1 MTILHKMKTDLEKLK
16 QLSIQQEQFKQEY
29 LALLIVVEDYEA
41 CTSPRYIAESFNVT
55 LKPIQIENIEKLA
68 FEYANKLLINTLN
81 YYYTNEK
88 ELFRDTYLKRFSYAL
103 RMLSY
108 YTHLLNDDLYEYN
121 FNINYYDSEYP
132 LCNQY
137 LYEDLYF
144 FSNSFN
150 TFEEAPQQT
159 TTYDDSI
166 IDIEA
171 IMKTDEVKMDAHF
184 EDQSNKEKAPDEYI
198 AYKMAISDYRSYQ
211 DENFLLMVNIKIES
225 EFPILDYFNLAL
237 QGLEKQLAKYIVNY
251 ETWAEVYIKRHTY
264 ALRILSYYYAT
275 YMKASYQDIIE
286 TYEKLYPYAKQYWHD
301 ELYFLGANLHNI
313 EPFKKRCPHCGTPYT
328 SGISEGHITFCS
340 EACALTAT
348 WLSNQFNLLS
358 EISGLDEQKL
368 ASVLRENKMSLDQFT
383 VKLDEINEVIDKG
396 IAPTSALIHSFQN
409 VETYNTL
416 YNNLKNYNVMRGGK
430 NGFKGFVFEE
440 LHATASTVNGTT
452 TKVLGSNQIADFIVL
467 DANGKIS
474 YAQAKAGYK
483 GSPIDFKKYEGQT
496 LIIDKGNTELKLRA
510 EKAGLSVV
518 ESPISLTQSK
528 KVADLM
534 QLEKKVFEKVTGQA
548 RINAPITSTVVS
560 VGDAALKSAR
570 YGGLVSAG
578 YSIGNNTVELLYGE
592 KTWGEAGVAVV
603 KDTAIGTASS
613 IGVGIGVQTASIALQ
628 AVATTKAGIAI
639 AGVASTASTALAGT
653 AIGSTV
659 LAGTAAVGTTIAAG
673 SAVVSGV
680 AASAIGTTLAAT
692 TAGAAFVAGAP
703 IVIGAAV
710 VGGAVALGRRL
721 FRGY

>member
-1 MTILHKMKTDLEKLK
+1 MTILEKMKSDLEKLK
-16 QLSIQQEQFKQEY
+16 QLSIQNDQFKQEY

-41 CTSPRYIAESFNVT
+41 CTSPRYVEETFNIT
-55 LKPIQIENIEKLA
+55 LKPIQLEIIKKLA
-68 FEYANKLLINTLN
+68 FEYADKLLINTLN
-81 YYYTNEK
+81 YYYNNEK
-88 ELFRDTYLKRFSYAL
+88 ELFRDTYLKRLSYSL
-103 RMLSY
+103 RMLTY
-108 YTHLLNDDLYEYN
+108 YARLHNDDLFEYN
-121 FNINYYDSEYP
+121 YNINYLDSEYP
-132 LCNQY
+132 LCHEY

-144 FSNSFN
+144 FSDSFN
-150 TFEEAPQQT
+150 RFEEALPQT

-171 IMKTDEVKMDAHF
+171 IMDEDEARMYEHF
-184 EDQSNKEKAPDEYI
+184 EKETNENKAQDEYI
-198 AYKMAISDYRSYQ
+198 AFGMAINDYRSYK
-211 DENFLLMVNIKIES
+211 DENFLLMNNVKIES
-225 EFPILDYFNLAL
+225 DFPILDYFNLAL

-251 ETWAEVYIKRHTY
+251 ESWAEVYIKRHTY

-286 TYEKLYPYAKQYWHD
+286 TYERLYPYAKKYWH
-301 ELYFLGANLHNI
+301 EPLYFLGSNLHNI
-313 EPFKKRCPHCGTPYT
+313 EPFKPRCPHCGTPYT
-328 SGISEGHITFCS
+328 SGISEGHVTFCS
-340 EACALTAT
+340 EPCALKAT

-358 EISGLDEQKL
+358 EISGLNEQKL
-368 ASVLRENKMSLDQFT
+368 AHVLRENKMSLDQFT
-383 VKLDEINEVIDKG
+383 AKLDEINDVIDKG
-396 IAPTSALIHSFQN
+396 IAPTSALLHSFHN
-409 VETYNTL
+409 AETYNTL

-452 TKVLGSNQIADFIVL
+452 TKVLGSNQIADFMVL

-496 LIIDKGNTELKLRA
+496 LIVDKGNVELKLRA
-510 EKAGLSVV
+510 EKAGLSVI

-528 KVADLM
+528 KVADIM

-548 RINAPITSTVVS
+548 RVNAPITSTIVS

-578 YSIGNNTVELLYGE
+578 YSIGNNTVDLLYGE
-592 KTWGEAGVAVV
+592 KTFGEAGVAVA

-659 LAGTAAVGTTIAAG
+659 LAGTAAVGSTLAAG

-680 AASAIGTTLAAT
+680 AATAIGTTLAAT

-721 FRGY
+721 LRG